1 MTVVILTDEAGH
13 SLGVEESTRAHENG
27 DLHRAFSVFV
37 FDREG
42 KILLQRRSH
51 AKRQFPGLWTNTCC
65 GHPSSDDALGAA
77 AEGRLQEEMGFT
89 TLLREVATFVYQAVD
104 WYSGRTEHE
113 YDHVFV
119 GSFDGEPVPDPL
131 EAEDWKWSTLEDV
144 RADVSTRPGAYTPW
158 FPLALRHLSMDQG
171 FPA

>member
-1 MTVVILTDEAGH
+1 MTLVILTDEADN
-13 SLGVEESTRAHENG
+13 SLRLEDSVRAHENG

-65 GHPSSDDALGAA
+65 GHPSTDEGLGAA

-89 TLLREVATFVYQAVD
+89 TPLREVATFVYKAVD
-104 WYSGRTEHE
+104 GTSGRTEHE
-113 YDHVFV
+113 YDHIFV
-119 GSFDGEPVPDPL
+119 GIF
-131 EAEDWKWSTLEDV
+131 
-144 RADVSTRPGAYTPW
+144 
-158 FPLALRHLSMDQG
+158 
-171 FPA
+171 